1 MSHAKLGIIDLITDL
16 LEQETAFLKAG
27 DVLMVE
33 GTAKRKARLL
43 HQLSQSEEWPDS
55 SSNTVTS
62 LQRMHEAL
70 QRNLQSCNENAEAL
84 RELVSIHLRM
94 EQELDSDGTYH
105 SRAGYPNRR

>member
-1 MSHAKLGIIDLITDL
+1 MSQVKIGIIDSITDL
-16 LEQETAFLKAG
+16 LEQETSFLKAG
-27 DVLMVE
+27 DMSLIE

-43 HQLSQSEEWPDS
+43 HQLSQSEEWPAS
-55 SSNTVTS
+55 SQDTVTS
-62 LQRMHEAL
+62 LLRMREAL

-84 RELVSIHLRM
+84 RELVSIHLKM